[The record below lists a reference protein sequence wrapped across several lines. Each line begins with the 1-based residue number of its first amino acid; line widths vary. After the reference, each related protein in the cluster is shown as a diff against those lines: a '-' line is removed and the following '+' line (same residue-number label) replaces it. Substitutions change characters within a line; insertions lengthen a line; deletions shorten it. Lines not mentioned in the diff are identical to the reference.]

1 MKKKLLVLFALV
13 ASMTVSAQQIA
24 VVKGGETKLYNTLKE
39 ALEGA
44 ESGSVVYLPGG
55 GFPIADSDT
64 IRKRLTI
71 IGITHKAS
79 SDNVDGRTT
88 ISGNLIFGE
97 GSTGS
102 ALMGCYVTGNVNIG
116 SKTSAVTDIML
127 RYNNINAVIV
137 NNSECRNIVINQNYI
152 RNTSDMG
159 QTNAKITNN
168 IVHSIKN
175 VNGGYVAYNV
185 ITAYFSIWR
194 SSVHSDYYVM
204 SASNSPICNNV
215 FLQKAMSGSAVYWQF
230 FTGSDNDVIN
240 NMAHKRNWGTD
251 GISIEVEWTD
261 VFEKN
266 SGVSTA
272 SKYHFINDY
281 KDYEGKVGIYAGT
294 GFSDGALPPVPYI
307 KDCKVDEQT
316 DAEGKLNIRINV
328 KAVTE

>member
-127 RYNNINAVIV
+127 RYNNMNAVIV

-185 ITAYFSIWR
+185 ITSNFEIEYYSGWGHYAISAE
-194 SSVHSDYYVM
+194 SSTISR
-204 SASNSPICNNV
+204 NV
-215 FLQKAMSGSAVYWQF
+215 ILTTGVSGSYHSWSVS
-230 FTGSDNDVIN
+230 TGSDCDIN
-240 NMAHKRNWGTD
+240 NNMIYNKNWGTD
-251 GISIEVEWTD
+251 CINIKDDWSK